1 MHAGFGDWENA
12 TRKEIRR
19 EGSVESTRNGS
30 KGKGALLRIFCC
42 RARDETRGLHLG
54 EWREKRKSVGSLPG
68 LTGSL
73 GLLAG
78 AT

>member
-12 TRKEIRR
+12 TRKEIRW

-30 KGKGALLRIFCC
+30 KGKGLLLKFFCC
-42 RARDETRGLHLG
+42 RVRDETRGLHLG
-54 EWREKRKSVGSLPG
+54 ERREKRRSVGSLPG